1 MFRDRFLCL
10 GVPYSFMRATRRVST
25 VVPPRRG
32 PYAELND
39 GDIAQFERILG
50 SKNVLTSDLDP
61 YNVDWMKWF
70 KGSSSCV
77 LFPTS
82 AEEVSKVLRHCFSRR
97 LAVVPQS
104 GNTGLVGGSIPVYDE
119 VVLSLRKLNS
129 HYQFESQSGVLECDS
144 GFILEELDNR
154 LASEGYMVPLDL
166 GAKGSC
172 LIGGNISTGAGGLRL
187 IRFGSLHNHLLGL
200 QVVLPDEKGTIVKF
214 GSALKKDNT
223 NLHMHHLFVGA
234 EGQLGIVT
242 RIWMNVIPRL
252 SSVQVAMLGL
262 SSFEKCREIV
272 RLSKDRLG
280 EVLSALEIIDEESMC
295 CVLEDASFHKIFSS
309 DHPFYILLETI
320 GSDEYHDQEKLANFL
335 NEAMDRGLLADGVQ
349 ACSREEAS
357 YMWRIREAVP
367 VALVRS
373 GYVFKH
379 DVSLPLQHFYTL
391 TEAVKH
397 RLAMEGLKARV
408 FTFGHIGDG
417 NSHLNVVTKEYSP
430 DVADELYPFIYDWVV
445 THDGSI
451 SAEHGIGQLKKP
463 FMAFGKG
470 VEIEIA
476 KRLKKVFDPSH
487 ILSPYKMF

>member
-1 MFRDRFLCL
+1 
-10 GVPYSFMRATRRVST
+10 MRATRRVST

-82 AEEVSKVLRHCFSRR
+82 AEEVSKVLGHCFSRR

-200 QVVLPDEKGTIVKF
+200 QVV
-214 GSALKKDNT
+214 S
-223 NLHMHHLFVGA
+223 
-234 EGQLGIVT
+234 
-242 RIWMNVIPRL
+242 
-252 SSVQVAMLGL
+252 L